1 MASEIQG
8 LCDDAAD
15 AIGLPRGFEA
25 NAIGESEDGSR
36 SLGGTMELLLKV
48 AAIGVVVCI
57 VAYVLFN
64 HWQERWG
71 ENHF

>member
-1 MASEIQG
+1 
-8 LCDDAAD
+8 
-15 AIGLPRGFEA
+15 
-25 NAIGESEDGSR
+25 
-36 SLGGTMELLLKV
+36 MELLLKV